1 MFTINVINHN
11 AGDGVTDTEYNNID
25 KYKITD
31 DYLILESSKM
41 GILYYIT
48 KDQVLEFE
56 VKW

>member
-1 MFTINVINHN
+1 MFTITLTKYN
-11 AGDGVTDTEYNNID
+11 AGEGITETEYNNID

-31 DYLILESSKM
+31 DYLILERSKM

-56 VKW
+56 VNW